1 MSKLISPIQIFN
13 ILKIKFY
20 SISRPVYRSWD
31 DAKFHSGESSYENE
45 KLTNLVFE
53 KTIRYRDN
61 LNKGDILLSN
71 GDAQTLACLGIV
83 IGDQDVSSEVTVLD
97 FGGACGAHYFLAK
110 HFFKSIVFNWLV
122 VETPEMVKNA
132 QCLTSEELCF
142 FSSLEEAVQSVD
154 SIDFV
159 HTSGTLQCIPD
170 PYLKLEQLVN
180 LKSKFLLLSRLG
192 VTTKSQELI
201 TIHRHLMSDN
211 GPGLPPH
218 GFEDEICQYPFQF
231 PVKSKILEVLNTTY
245 EGVTSFNDS
254 SGVFTIGSNPL
265 EGFSLFCNL
274 KL

>member
-1 MSKLISPIQIFN
+1 MTKLISPIQIFN

-218 GFEDEICQYPFQF
+218 WFEDEICQYPFQF

-254 SGVFTIGSNPL
+254 SGVFTIRSNPL

>member
-211 GPGLPPH
+211 GPGLPPQV
-218 GFEDEICQYPFQF
+218 FEDEICQYPFQF

>member
-1 MSKLISPIQIFN
+1 MTKLISPIQIFN

-83 IGDQDVSSEVTVLD
+83 IGDQDASSEVTVLD

-218 GFEDEICQYPFQF
+218 WFEDEICQYPFQF